1 MLTIGKIASRAEVT
15 ADTLRYYEREGLI
28 APTGKSSGGFRLYG
42 PDSIQRLRFIKQAQ
56 ACGFALSEIRE
67 LLVLRNRDSACCG
80 DVRTR
85 AVEKKLQL
93 EAKIQ
98 ALKTMSKAL
107 DRLIAGCTDETHP
120 VEKCPIITA
129 LEKSAVAINRS
140 RTR

>member
-1 MLTIGKIASRAEVT
+1 MLTIGKVASQAEVT

-28 APTGKSSGGFRLYG
+28 KPSGKSSGGFRLYSK
-42 PDSIQRLRFIKQAQ
+42 DSIQRLRFIKRAQ

-93 EAKIQ
+93 EAKIR
-98 ALKTMSKAL
+98 ALRTMSKAL
-107 DRLIAGCTDETHP
+107 DRLIADCTDEAHP

-129 LEKSAVAINRS
+129 LEGSAATRRS
-140 RTR
+140 HAR